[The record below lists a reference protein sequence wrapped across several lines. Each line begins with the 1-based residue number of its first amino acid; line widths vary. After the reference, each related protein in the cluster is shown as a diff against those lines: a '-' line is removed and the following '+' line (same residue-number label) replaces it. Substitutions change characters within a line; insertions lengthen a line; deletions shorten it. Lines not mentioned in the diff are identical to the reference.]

1 MPLAE
6 FELVMLESGEV
17 ALQRSGSDETL
28 VRINF
33 APEVLTYL
41 DGKHIEVAKSMMDA
55 GLQKAFD
62 VGEEPVPQS
71 EGDDTK
77 AHTLH

>member
-17 ALQRSGSDETL
+17 ALQRTGSDQPL

-33 APEVLTYL
+33 APEAMSYL
-41 DGKHIEVAKSMMDA
+41 DGKHIEVAKCMMDA

-62 VGEEPVPQS
+62 VGEEQALQS
-71 EGDDTK
+71 DDTEAK
-77 AHTLH
+77 VHTLH

>member
-17 ALQRSGSDETL
+17 ALQRPGSDEPL

-33 APEVLTYL
+33 APEVMTYL
-41 DGKHIEVAKSMMDA
+41 DGRHAEVAKTMMDA

-62 VGEEPVPQS
+62 VGEEQVPQA
-71 EGDDTK
+71 EGPEPK
-77 AHTLH
+77 VHTLH

>member
-17 ALQRSGSDETL
+17 ALQRAGSKEPL

-33 APEVLTYL
+33 APEAMTYL
-41 DGKHIEVAKSMMDA
+41 DGKHLEVAKIMMDA
-55 GLQKAFD
+55 GLQRAFD
-62 VGEEPVPQS
+62 IGDEQLPQS
-71 EGDDTK
+71 DSEEDK
-77 AHTLH
+77 VHTLH

>member
-17 ALQRSGSDETL
+17 ALQRPGSDEPL

-33 APEVLTYL
+33 APEVLAYL

-62 VGEEPVPQS
+62 VGEEPFPQS
-71 EGDDTK
+71 EAGESKT
-77 AHTLH
+77 HTLH

>member
-17 ALQRSGSDETL
+17 ALQRAGSDEPL

-33 APEVLTYL
+33 APEAMSYL
-41 DGKHIEVAKSMMDA
+41 DGKHLEVAKVMMDA

-62 VGEEPVPQS
+62 IGEERLPQS
-71 EGDDTK
+71 DSAEDK
-77 AHTLH
+77 IHTLH

>member
-17 ALQRSGSDETL
+17 ALQRPGSVEPL

-71 EGDDTK
+71 EDGETK
-77 AHTLH
+77 VHTLH

>member
-17 ALQRSGSDETL
+17 ALQRPGSDEPL

-33 APEVLTYL
+33 APEVMTYL
-41 DGKHIEVAKSMMDA
+41 DGRHVEVAKTMMDA

-62 VGEEPVPQS
+62 VGEEPVPHA
-71 EGDDTK
+71 EGGETK
-77 AHTLH
+77 THTLH

>member
-17 ALQRSGSDETL
+17 ALQRAGSDEPL

-33 APEVLTYL
+33 APEVMTYL
-41 DGKHIEVAKSMMDA
+41 DGKHIEVAKCMMDA

-62 VGEEPVPQS
+62 VGEEPVPQV
-71 EGDDTK
+71 EDGETK

>member
-17 ALQRSGSDETL
+17 ALQRTGSDQPL

-33 APEVLTYL
+33 APEAMTYL
-41 DGKHIEVAKSMMDA
+41 DGKHLEVAKTMMDA

-62 VGEEPVPQS
+62 VGEEQAPQLDDS
-71 EGDDTK
+71 EAK
-77 AHTLH
+77 VHTLH

>member
-17 ALQRSGSDETL
+17 ALQRAGSDEPL

-41 DGKHIEVAKSMMDA
+41 DGRHIEVAKCMMDA

-62 VGEEPVPQS
+62 VGEEPTPQT
-71 EGDDTK
+71 EGGETK

>member
-17 ALQRSGSDETL
+17 ALQRTGSDQPL

-33 APEVLTYL
+33 APEAMTYL
-41 DGKHIEVAKSMMDA
+41 DGKHLEVAKTMMDA

>member
-17 ALQRSGSDETL
+17 ALQRAGTNEPL

-33 APEVLTYL
+33 SPDVLTYL
-41 DGKHIEVAKSMMDA
+41 DGKHIEVAKVMMDA

-62 VGEEPVPQS
+62 VGEDTALHT
-71 EGDDTK
+71 EGVESK
-77 AHTLH
+77 VHTLH

>member
-1 MPLAE
+1 MSLAE

-17 ALQRSGSDETL
+17 ALQRPGSDEPL

-33 APEVLTYL
+33 APEVMAYL
-41 DGKHIEVAKSMMDA
+41 DDRHVEVAKCMMDA

-62 VGEEPVPQS
+62 VGEEPLPQTDGGES
-71 EGDDTK
+71 K

>member
-17 ALQRSGSDETL
+17 ALQRTGSDEPL

-33 APEVLTYL
+33 APEAISYL
-41 DGKHIEVAKSMMDA
+41 DGRHVEVAKSMMDA

-62 VGEEPVPQS
+62 VGEEPVPHI
-71 EGDDTK
+71 EGAESK
-77 AHTLH
+77 HHTLH

>member
-17 ALQRSGSDETL
+17 ALQRADSDEPL